1 MRQAEGNE
9 KDLKKLMSLFDEV
22 MSRVA
27 EFNSKA
33 DELGFLDFTPEIGK
47 ETENQLVLDSFET
60 TDEEGVSWFTGLN
73 H

>member
-1 MRQAEGNE
+1 MKLSTVMRQAEGNE

-33 DELGFLDFTPEIGK
+33 DELGYSCSNITCSIIEHVP
-47 ETENQLVLDSFET
+47 
-60 TDEEGVSWFTGLN
+60 
-73 H
+73 